1 MVQIFYMDPNVCHM
15 FRSILATLG
24 VCVSEAFGIFGQNL
38 GSPNWILVK
47 PECLFRFW
55 QYLGVLPIRMH
66 AKLCTYLIILYTLT
80 FKHSTIECVMH
91 RHELF
96 KGKCCIAA
104 NVLKVIYKEHTWHQT
119 TNKDG
124 FFDLPPHTRRVGF
137 YDSSIRGGQD
147 FQTPIFF
154 LTPLVKK

>member
-1 MVQIFYMDPNVCHM
+1 MDPNVCHM

-80 FKHSTIECVMH
+80 FKHSTIECAMH

-96 KGKCCIAA
+96 KGNKIECGGKMMHSSKCS
-104 NVLKVIYKEHTWHQT
+104 KSY
-119 TNKDG
+119 
-124 FFDLPPHTRRVGF
+124 
-137 YDSSIRGGQD
+137 
-147 FQTPIFF
+147 TPK
-154 LTPLVKK
+154 TYMAPNY